1 MDVSNGNAGCHP
13 GRPDK
18 FARGKPPAPANQ
30 CRARAR
36 PSAGAH
42 VLFLPPYSPDLNPI
56 EQASA
61 KIKHQLR
68 NAAARSRG
76 TLWRAVGEVRE
87 DIEPRCC
94 VQHMNRRNVRNTSE
108 MPDMAP
114 TRADTL

>member
-68 NAAARSRG
+68 NAAARSRDAR
-76 TLWRAVGEVRE
+76 WRNVGGVLES
-87 DIEPRCC
+87 IEPQECAKYL
-94 VQHMNRRNVRNTSE
+94 RNAGYGSN
-108 MPDMAP
+108 
-114 TRADTL
+114 